1 MDLTITRAETL
12 KTPPDD
18 SDLSF
23 GTAFTDHMYNLDYDP
38 DNGWHAPRIEPY
50 GAFSLDPSTMILH
63 YGQGIFEG
71 LKAYP
76 NLHAIESDTSVD
88 VVDLFVAP
96 ERTPPVVEQAA
107 QIGAKTVWFQPGAE
121 HEPAED
127 KARELG
133 LEVFSGVCPKA
144 EHSRLFGS

>member
-1 MDLTITRAETL
+1 MSKDHPPHTKPDPVLDVRKRELLGQPRVFAVVGMSPKPGRIANEVALYLREHGHTVIPVHPKAEQ
-12 KTPPDD
+12 
-18 SDLSF
+18 
-23 GTAFTDHMYNLDYDP
+23 
-38 DNGWHAPRIEPY
+38 I
-50 GAFSLDPSTMILH
+50 
-63 YGQGIFEG
+63 EG